1 MRQNDLLCAQSPVGA
16 EPVNAVQ
23 LDSHEPLRCSA
34 VADENWVPSAAGGLQ
49 AIGELGCFSGAGRYG
64 ELEGAFW

>member
-1 MRQNDLLCAQSPVGA
+1 
-16 EPVNAVQ
+16 
-23 LDSHEPLRCSA
+23 

-49 AIGELGCFSGAGRYG
+49 AIGGLGCFSGAGRDG